1 MVGSSQA
8 DWRERL
14 QWTGPTHERGPQPVC
29 RTEAR
34 IRIADGI
41 LYGGSK
47 GSRIVD
53 ERASTTD
60 RDALPGTLRSAVEGL
75 MALREVELNETHRL
89 VFEPESTHPCSV
101 SNCPS
106 HTPIIPT
113 ALEAYRKVF
122 DHILG
127 SFKLRT
133 NVLQVPESYDDCGG
147 NLQCAGPGICSGCV
161 GRWETGHAELRKS
174 VWAKLPDVF
183 GLKS

>member
-14 QWTGPTHERGPQPVC
+14 QWTGPTPERGPQPVC

-60 RDALPGTLRSAVEGL
+60 RDALPGILRSAVEGL

-89 VFEPESTHPCSV
+89 VFEPESTQSMFGVELSFTHPDYPDGVGGLPKGFRS
-101 SNCPS
+101 
-106 HTPIIPT
+106 
-113 ALEAYRKVF
+113 Y
-122 DHILG
+122 LG
-127 SFKLRT
+127 FL
-133 NVLQVPESYDDCGG
+133 
-147 NLQCAGPGICSGCV
+147 
-161 GRWETGHAELRKS
+161 
-174 VWAKLPDVF
+174 
-183 GLKS
+183 